1 MRITPEQVAN
11 LIFSVS
17 QLRYF
22 ERELVMQPNDEL
34 QDITIRWQFKVDS
47 VLIEMGVE
55 EYISRKQLL
64 ETIQLEYNANQNTT
78 KESQRMEDAA

>member
-34 QDITIRWQFKVDS
+34 QDITIRWQYKVDQ

-55 EYISRKQLL
+55 EYIPRKQLMEIL
-64 ETIQLEYNANQNTT
+64 NITT
-78 KESQRMEDAA
+78 NEVIA

>member
-1 MRITPEQVAN
+1 MGLLLRIIMRINPEQVAN
-11 LIFSVS
+11 LIFATS

-34 QDITIRWQFKVDS
+34 QDITIRWQFKVDQ

-64 ETIQLEYNANQNTT
+64 ETINLEHAL
-78 KESQRMEDAA
+78 